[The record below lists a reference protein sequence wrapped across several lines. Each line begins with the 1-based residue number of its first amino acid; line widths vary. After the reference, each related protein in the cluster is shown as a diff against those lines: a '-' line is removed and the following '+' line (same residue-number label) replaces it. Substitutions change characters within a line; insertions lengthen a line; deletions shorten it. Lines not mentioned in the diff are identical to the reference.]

1 MGIIKQ
7 QTSSLSDYYFCQPTK
22 RYNLIGN
29 FSDFSRFDYKHCPFY
44 APVVPD
50 GICRLCHRKPNN
62 HKKYFVYSNYSRK
75 IQNCYLRYLLK
86 KLYKSQIILF
96 NKHRIDYNL
105 FLLILYYKNMD
116 YIRNLIVK

>member
-1 MGIIKQ
+1 MGIIRQ

-22 RYNLIGN
+22 NYNSIGV
-29 FSDFSRFDYKHCPFY
+29 FSHFNYKYCPFY
-44 APVVPD
+44 APLVPD
-50 GICRLCHRKPNN
+50 GICRLCYKGPNN

-96 NKHRIDYNL
+96 NKNRIDYNL

-116 YIRNLIVK
+116 YIRNLIAE